1 MILDNEATHPF
12 RIWFNL
18 RQSSRFGIGDV
29 TFLCLAYGLLESW
42 TIVIPAKVEDKDS
55 KKSTRVEIIWLNW
68 CRIFF
73 VSCDISSVMK
83 YDISGEVWENFSEI
97 WQPTL
102 DTKSRDFQ
110 PGDWFVPFPLAS
122 TCKIQTGISGRYV
135 GTVQRK
141 DLAPYRCDERVGS
154 GGLHAIGK
162 TTERRRFLFV
172 GFSSK

>member
-1 MILDNEATHPF
+1 MWRSCAWPMVFWSLGPL
-12 RIWFNL
+12 WFQQRLKIKTLKSQLEL
-18 RQSSRFGIGDV
+18 RSFDWTGAGF
-29 TFLCLAYGLLESW
+29 FLLA
-42 TIVIPAKVEDKDS
+42 VI
-55 KKSTRVEIIWLNW
+55 
-68 CRIFF
+68 F
-73 VSCDISSVMK
+73 SSVVK

-110 PGDWFVPFPLAS
+110 PGDWFVPFLLAS

-154 GGLHAIGK
+154 GGLHPTGK
-162 TTERRRFLFV
+162 STERRRFLFV
-172 GFSSK
+172 GFSTISSK